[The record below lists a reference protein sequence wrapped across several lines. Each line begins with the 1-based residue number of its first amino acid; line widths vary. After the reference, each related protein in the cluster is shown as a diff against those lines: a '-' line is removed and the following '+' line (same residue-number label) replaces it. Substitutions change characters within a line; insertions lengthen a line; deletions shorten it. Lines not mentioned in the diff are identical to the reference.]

1 MALNN
6 PKPHHNVVGEFQ
18 VSGIPFVTSSV
29 DDEIDTSVYEM
40 TFPYVSR
47 WIMVE
52 NTHASAVLRFGFS
65 SNGVKSQETAN
76 YFILSGGQ
84 RTDRMEVKCTSVFFR
99 QHGTGLAA
107 NYSLMAGLTNIG
119 SGSYMTLTG
128 STHTLDGIG

>member
-18 VSGIPFVTSSV
+18 VSGVPFVTSSAEAEV
-29 DDEIDTSVYEM
+29 ATTPIEM

-52 NTHASAVLRFGFS
+52 NTHDAHALRFGFS
-65 SNGVKSQETAN
+65 ANGVKAQETAN
-76 YFILSGGQ
+76 YFVLSGGQ
-84 RTDRMEVKCTSVFFR
+84 KTDRMELKCTSVWFR
-99 QHGTGLAA
+99 QHGDEAV
-107 NYSLMAGLTNIG
+107 NYSLIAGLTNIG

>member
-6 PKPHHNVVGEFQ
+6 PRPHHNVVGEFQ
-18 VSGIPFVTSSV
+18 VSGIPFVTSSAES
-29 DDEIDTSVYEM
+29 EIDTSVYEM

-47 WIMVE
+47 WIIVE
-52 NTHASAVLRFGFS
+52 NTHDTAILRFGFS

-84 RTDRMEVKCTSVFFR
+84 RTDRMEIKCTSVFFR
-99 QHGTGLAA
+99 QHGDTAS
-107 NYSLMAGLTNIG
+107 NYSLIAGLTNIG